1 MRGGVIVRICPP
13 TLFDFSSIGGPR
25 AFQIAERLVV
35 SDYESATLVI
45 RVHDRAL
52 VEPDVIRVA
61 ASSNGRL
68 RLSAVS

>member
-1 MRGGVIVRICPP
+1 
-13 TLFDFSSIGGPR
+13 
-25 AFQIAERLVV
+25 
-35 SDYESATLVI
+35 VI